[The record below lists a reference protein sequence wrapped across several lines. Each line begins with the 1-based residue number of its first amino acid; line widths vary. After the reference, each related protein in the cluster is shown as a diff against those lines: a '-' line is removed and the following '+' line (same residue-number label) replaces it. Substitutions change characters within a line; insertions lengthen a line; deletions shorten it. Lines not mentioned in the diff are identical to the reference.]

1 MSTDA
6 DKLAAL
12 KSHWPEAELVPADGR
27 TYVHLPNL
35 KVTAGAS
42 PKTVAALLRPW
53 ANGDGYSTRLFFSEK
68 FTTKGNNWNVFT
80 IAGRTWHACSWN
92 GVPETL
98 PWLQMTANH
107 LAPLL

>member
-12 KSHWPEAELVPADGR
+12 KCHWPEAELVPADGR

-53 ANGDGYSTRLFFSEK
+53 ANGDG
-68 FTTKGNNWNVFT
+68 
-80 IAGRTWHACSWN
+80 
-92 GVPETL
+92 
-98 PWLQMTANH
+98 
-107 LAPLL
+107 